1 MAIKCVNE
9 KCTKNPDES
18 ILSVVANADGDIAC
32 DEKCLSEYKKQ
43 RDYFFNVTV
52 HSEKLT
58 LEYLRGK
65 P

>member
-1 MAIKCVNE
+1 MSIMCVNE
-9 KCTKNPDES
+9 DCKNNPEDS
-18 ILSVVANADGDIAC
+18 MQHVVANADGDIAC
-32 DEKCLSEYKKQ
+32 DEKCLAKYENQ

-65 P
+65 T